1 MYFIAGFF
9 WWVYNFG
16 PFWQFAN
23 SPKLK
28 SPNLDTFYIDFTDK
42 HVVFGDHFFFIYFLC
57 KHDKKGQLLRAY
69 SVTDTRNVYF
79 TQNRCKTNVNK

>member
-42 HVVFGDHFFFIYFLC
+42 HVVFGDYFFSYIFYVSMIKRDNCYVHTVLQIQ
-57 KHDKKGQLLRAY
+57 GMYILLKIDA
-69 SVTDTRNVYF
+69 
-79 TQNRCKTNVNK
+79 KLM